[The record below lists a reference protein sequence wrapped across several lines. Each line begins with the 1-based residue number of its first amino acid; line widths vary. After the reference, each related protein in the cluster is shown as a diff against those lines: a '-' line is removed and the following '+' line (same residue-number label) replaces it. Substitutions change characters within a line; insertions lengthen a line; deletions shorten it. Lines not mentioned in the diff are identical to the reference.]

1 METYGVRDNILY
13 YVSIFVQFRT
23 SIGNAKTGATKTR
36 GRTRRI
42 GKVAQKIT
50 GQTARRRRI

>member
-1 METYGVRDNILY
+1 METYGVHDNIL
-13 YVSIFVQFRT
+13 YVSIFVQFGA

-36 GRTRRI
+36 GRTRGI

-50 GQTARRRRI
+50 GQTARRRGI